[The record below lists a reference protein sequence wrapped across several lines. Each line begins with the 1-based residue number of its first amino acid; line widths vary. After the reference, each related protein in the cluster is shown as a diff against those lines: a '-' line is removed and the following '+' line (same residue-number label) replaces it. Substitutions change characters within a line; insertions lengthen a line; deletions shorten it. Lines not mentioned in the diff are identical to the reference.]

1 MEFRSPTGFPT
12 PGLTSDAVVLRGD
25 EVLLIKRAKD
35 PAQGKWALPGGFCD
49 VGERTAETCL
59 RELKEETGLEGEV
72 VDLLGVYDD
81 PARDPRGH
89 VVSVAYIVRVAPDA
103 KPRAGVQRAEHVDAR
118 LRAGDDAAEVAWFD
132 LDDLPDTA
140 FDHDEILADAAD
152 WLDAG
157 GEAMLETV

>member
-25 EVLLIKRAKD
+25 EVLLVKRAKE
-35 PAQGKWALPGGFCD
+35 PGAGTWALPGGFCD

-59 RELKEETGLEGEV
+59 RELKEETGLDGEI

-81 PARDPRGH
+81 PGRDPRGH
-89 VVSVAYIVRVAPDA
+89 VVSVAYVVRVAPDA
-103 KPRAGVQRAEHVDAR
+103 RP
-118 LRAGDDAAEVAWFD
+118 RAGDDAAEVAWFD
-132 LDDLPDTA
+132 LDDLPETA
-140 FDHDEILADAAD
+140 FDHAEVLADAAD

-157 GEAMLETV
+157 GEAMLD